1 MNARP
6 PLDER
11 ASAQSRAG
19 RLAMAINLGL
29 TLLQLAVGWWSASQ
43 ALIADALHTLSDLVG
58 DGLLLWANRHSRRPP
73 DARHPYGHQRLETAA
88 TLGLGLI
95 LIGVSLSLIAAAVQ
109 RLGSMTVAPALHPA
123 ALGMALL
130 ALLAKEGLYRY
141 LIATARRVR
150 SSLLEASAWHAR
162 SDAASSLVVAAGL
175 AGSLAG
181 WPLLDPL
188 AAAAVG
194 LLILRMGARF
204 AWNALHDLVDRA
216 ADAAQSEAIAQTL
229 LGTPGVQGLHDLRT
243 RRSADL
249 IAVDVHLEIDA
260 RLSVADGHEIAK
272 TARERVL
279 AAHPV
284 LQLMVHVD
292 PWWPPGDPAGGPA
305 GG

>member
-1 MNARP
+1 MEISP
-6 PLDER
+6 SHDER

-19 RLAMAINLGL
+19 RRAIALNLAL

-58 DGLLLWANRHSRRPP
+58 DGLLLWANRHSRRPA
-73 DARHPYGHQRLETAA
+73 DAGHPYGHQRLETAA
-88 TLGLGLI
+88 SLLLGLI
-95 LIGVSLSLIAAAVQ
+95 LIGVALSLIAAAVQ
-109 RLGSMTVAPALHPA
+109 RLGSMDAAPLLHPA
-123 ALGMALL
+123 ALFMALT
-130 ALLAKEGLYRY
+130 ALIAKEGLYRY
-141 LIATARRVR
+141 LMATARRVR

-216 ADAAQSEAIAQTL
+216 ADEAAVEAIAATL
-229 LGTPGVQGLHDLRT
+229 RETPGVKDLHDLRT
-243 RRSADL
+243 RRNGDL
-249 IAVDVHLEIDA
+249 IAVDVHLDVDA
-260 RLSVADGHEIAK
+260 RLTVLEGHEIAK

-284 LQLMVHVD
+284 LHLMVHVD
-292 PWWPPGDPAGGPA
+292 PWWPPPASGS
-305 GG
+305 

>member
-1 MNARP
+1 MEPTSSVDAR
-6 PLDER
+6 
-11 ASAQSRAG
+11 AVAQSRAG
-19 RLAMAINLGL
+19 RLAITLNLAL

-58 DGLLLWANRHSRRPP
+58 DGLLLWANRHSRRPA
-73 DARHPYGHQRLETAA
+73 DAGHPYGHQRLETAA
-88 TLGLGLI
+88 SLLLGLI
-95 LIGVSLSLIAAAVQ
+95 LLGVAASLIAAAVQ
-109 RLGSMTVAPALHPA
+109 RLGAIEAAPPLHPA
-123 ALGMALL
+123 ALLMAAV
-130 ALLAKEGLYRY
+130 ALVAKEGLYRY

-216 ADAAQSEAIAQTL
+216 ADEAQVEAIAATL
-229 LGTPGVQGLHDLRT
+229 RETPGVQGLHDLRT
-243 RRSADL
+243 RRNGDL
-249 IAVDVHLEIDA
+249 VAVDVHLDIDA
-260 RLSVADGHEIAK
+260 RLTVAEGHEIAK

-284 LQLMVHVD
+284 LHLMVHVD
-292 PWWPPGDPAGGPA
+292 PWWPPPASDV
-305 GG
+305 